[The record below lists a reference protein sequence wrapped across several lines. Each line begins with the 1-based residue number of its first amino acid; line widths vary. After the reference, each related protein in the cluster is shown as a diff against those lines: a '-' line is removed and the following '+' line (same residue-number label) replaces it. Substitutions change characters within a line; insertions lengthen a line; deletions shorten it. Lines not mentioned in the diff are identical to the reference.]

1 MIWLAPA
8 CGLLGG
14 FLFVLFGFHTG
25 VPVEYSSYL
34 SVSLLAGLD
43 TILGG
48 LRAGLE
54 ERFDD
59 HVFITG
65 FFMNMFA
72 AAAIVW
78 LGDQIGLREM
88 YLAAVVALGIR
99 MFNNLGIVRRL
110 AVSRMRVF
118 REEGLTEPLH

>member
-1 MIWLAPA
+1 MIRFAPVCA
-8 CGLLGG
+8 LLGG
-14 FLFVLFGFHTG
+14 FALIFALPPL
-25 VPVEYSSYL
+25 VPVEYASYL
-34 SVSLLAGLD
+34 SVALLAGLD

-65 FFMNMFA
+65 FFTNMLA
-72 AAAIVW
+72 ATLIVW
-78 LGDQIGLREM
+78 LGDLIGLREL

-110 AVSRMRVF
+110 MIARSRKF
-118 REEGLTEPLH
+118 NETL